1 MIKVHI
7 KEDLSIGRLGFKI
20 KGHANFSEQGTDIVC
35 AGVSALAIATVN
47 SLEYHDVRFLK
58 KRINEGQV
66 EVIIQM
72 PEDEVSVAVVS
83 ALIETF
89 RLGIASMEEDY
100 GKYVRFID
108 ERDT

>member
-7 KEDLSIGRLGFKI
+7 KEDLSKGRIGFRV

-47 SLEYHDVRFLK
+47 SLEYHGVRFLK
-58 KRINEGQV
+58 QRLNEGQA
-66 EVIIQM
+66 EIIIQM
-72 PEDEVSVAVVS
+72 PKDEVSVAVVN

-89 RLGIASMEEDY
+89 RLGIASMTEDY
-100 GKYVRFID
+100 GKYISLID
-108 ERDT
+108 ERST